1 MAIGKWFQF
10 EKQILKINLSS
21 TNWLQK
27 LLTYLCVVVTERLQ
41 SIFDRAEVVFVQQN
55 AEYDFVIK
63 LLKPK
68 GEKFQILYTEGLSKT
83 QQIDAQQNNKY
94 KRIELY
100 FLLPDFWDLTKKDWP
115 VYWLNRIAQVPQKN
129 KTWFGAGDTLPAGNP
144 PKALDEILKCS
155 YFILSDPILLES
167 KIGNNASADQEFSFL
182 AVIPIFEKEFDF
194 KMQNSA
200 TPLLK
205 LFRDKEIFEMIDI
218 YRQPLA
224 RKKFMG
230 IF

>member
-1 MAIGKWFQF
+1 M
-10 EKQILKINLSS
+10 
-21 TNWLQK
+21 
-27 LLTYLCVVVTERLQ
+27 VTERLQ
-41 SIFDRAEVVFVQQN
+41 SIFELAEVAFVQQN

-63 LLKPK
+63 LLKPN
-68 GEKFQILYTEGLSKT
+68 GEKFQILYTEGLSKNLQT
-83 QQIDAQQNNKY
+83 DAKQNNKY
-94 KRIELY
+94 HHIELY

-115 VYWLNRIAQVPQKN
+115 VYWLNRIAQVPKKN

-144 PKALDEILKCS
+144 PKAIDEILKCS
-155 YFILSDPILLES
+155 YFILSDPLQLES
-167 KIGNNASADQEFSFL
+167 KVVNGASADQEFSFL

-205 LFRDKEIFEMIDI
+205 IFRDKQIFEMVDI

>member
-1 MAIGKWFQF
+1 
-10 EKQILKINLSS
+10 
-21 TNWLQK
+21 
-27 LLTYLCVVVTERLQ
+27 LTYLCAVVTERLQ
-41 SIFDRAEVVFVQQN
+41 SIFELAEVALVQQN

-68 GEKFQILYTEGLSKT
+68 GEKLQILYTEGLSKNL
-83 QQIDAQQNNKY
+83 QIDDQQSKKY
-94 KRIELY
+94 QRIELY
-100 FLLPDFWDLTKKDWP
+100 FLLPDFWDLAKKDWP

-129 KTWFGAGDTLPAGNP
+129 KTWFGVGDTLPAGNP
-144 PKALDEILKCS
+144 PKAIDEILKCS
-155 YFILSDPILLES
+155 YFILSDPLLLEAKLS
-167 KIGNNASADQEFSFL
+167 IELDSNNEFSFL

-194 KMQNSA
+194 KMQSSA

-205 LFRDKEIFEMIDI
+205 IFKDKKVFEMIDI
-218 YRQPLA
+218 YRSPLA